1 MAKTSN
7 TLPLF
12 DYDNTQQKEF
22 SVTEISNLIKRT
34 IEGNFQSVRIRGE
47 ISGFKIAPSGH
58 VYFSLK
64 DNKAVLASICWKN
77 QYAKLQFKPEEGL
90 EVVCT
95 GTLTTFAGQ
104 SKYQLTVQSLEP
116 AGLGAL
122 MALLEK
128 RKEKLQKE
136 GLFNQEHKKP
146 IPFLPKTIGIIT
158 SPTGSVIRDII
169 HRIEDRFPLQIIVWP
184 VLVQGET
191 AAQQVA
197 EAIYGFNNLQ
207 DNNTSIPKPD
217 TLIIARG
224 GGSIEDL
231 WAFNEEIVARATFNS
246 QIPIISAIG
255 HETDVT
261 LVDYVA
267 DKRAPTPTAA
277 AEMSVPVLAELVA
290 SLNDLNNR
298 FNYTTQKHLNNTR
311 DILEAT
317 YRALPKP
324 NSILNYHT
332 QRLDELS
339 IRFTDSLPKYYQML
353 KSDIQAIYSRLKSP
367 SELISIWQEKLKSAF
382 NQITYLIMPK
392 IDIISN
398 KIVDNKKILDRNIEY
413 QIDKTSMK
421 LESLTKLLES
431 YSYKNTLKR
440 GFSIIRNEQNQIVY
454 SAKQIDENK
463 EISLE
468 LHDGIKTIKPK
479 KS

>member
-64 DNKAVLASICWKN
+64 DSKAVLASICWKN

-136 GLFNQEHKKP
+136 GLFNQEHKKS
-146 IPFLPKTIGIIT
+146 IPFLPKTVGIIT

-191 AAQQVA
+191 AAQQIA
-197 EAIYGFNNLQ
+197 EAIYGFNNLP

-246 QIPIISAIG
+246 QIPIISAVG

-298 FNYTTQKHLNNTR
+298 FNYSTQKHFNNTR

-324 NSILNYHT
+324 NSILNYHA

-339 IRFTDSLPKYYQML
+339 IRFIDSLPKYYQML
-353 KSDIQAIYSRLKSP
+353 TSYIGAIYSRLKSP
-367 SELISIWQEKLKSAF
+367 SELITIWQEQLKSAF
-382 NQITYLIMPK
+382 NQIIYLTMPK

-398 KIVDNKKILDRNIEY
+398 KILDNKKILDRNVEY

-454 SAKQIDENK
+454 STKQIDENK